1 VNYFLDKHRG
11 VSKKTVNGVS
21 AGALQCLMEYPWPG
35 NVRELE
41 NAILRG
47 LVLCRADFIE
57 VEDLPEELTCLE
69 GEEAKT
75 AAADRQ
81 ELKQMKK
88 QAQQKVKEEVEKNF
102 IIEAL
107 RKGEGNV
114 LRSAALVNMDRRQFQ
129 NLIKK
134 YGVVKEEFKK

>member
-1 VNYFLDKHRG
+1 
-11 VSKKTVNGVS
+11 
-21 AGALQCLMEYPWPG
+21 MP
-35 NVRELE
+35 
-41 NAILRG
+41 
-47 LVLCRADFIE
+47 ADFIE